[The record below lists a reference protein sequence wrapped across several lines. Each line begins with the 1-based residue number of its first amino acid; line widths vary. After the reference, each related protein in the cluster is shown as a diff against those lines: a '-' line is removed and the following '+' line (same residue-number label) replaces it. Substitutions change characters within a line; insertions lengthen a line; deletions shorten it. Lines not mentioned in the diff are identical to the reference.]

1 MSDRPIN
8 QQLINQRSPNKRIHL
23 TRILTMNKPL
33 GYWGLSYDNPLIKD
47 ISSEWGEG
55 LERLRPIDKYW
66 LIARLASEAHL
77 QAPDWEAPTDA
88 AWEVDERLD
97 EELPFPLL
105 LPMARALFDCDQ
117 PLGYW
122 GFDSVNSTKLVKD
135 MVETWGETLSGCPDG
150 DACWLIAR
158 IAQLGW
164 SQLADKLDEGGSDEA
179 DEVVGRKHQLK
190 FHEKI
195 SLIQALLMMD

>member
-1 MSDRPIN
+1 
-8 QQLINQRSPNKRIHL
+8 
-23 TRILTMNKPL
+23 MNKPL

-47 ISSEWGEG
+47 IAEEWGQG

-66 LIARLASEAHL
+66 LIARLAAEAHL
-77 QAPDWEAPTDA
+77 QASDWTCPTNEAQ
-88 AWEVDERLD
+88 EVDERLD
-97 EELPFPLL
+97 EELPFPLM

-122 GFDSVNSTKLVKD
+122 GFDRINSTQLVKD
-135 MVETWGETLSGCPDG
+135 MVETWGENLAGCPDG
-150 DACWLIAR
+150 DACWLISR

-164 SQLADKLDEGGSDEA
+164 EHIATGLNESESDEA
-179 DEVVGRKHQLK
+179 DEVVSRQMQLK
-190 FHEKI
+190 FDEKI